1 MQRTWTGMLILLVPL
16 RKDKLA
22 HAAAT
27 PAPLAVILD
36 VHTWLIKQ
44 NRIPVEMQPTNIL
57 LPSSVGR
64 EVGVS
69 RVLKRKNT
77 LVAIPRD
84 LLSG

>member
-1 MQRTWTGMLILLVPL
+1 MVPL

-22 HAAAT
+22 QAAAT

-44 NRIPVEMQPTNIL
+44 NRIPVVMQPTNIL
-57 LPSSVGR
+57 IPPSVGR
-64 EVGVS
+64 EVGDS
-69 RVLKRKNT
+69 RVLERKNT

-84 LLSG
+84 ILSG